1 MREKLSARR
10 QEQQQEYVPKPLDLS
25 EYKTRKLYIDAM
37 LCDAGWTE
45 GKDWI
50 NEVELPGMP
59 NKSEIGYADYVLY
72 DDSHKPLAVIE
83 AKRTCVDVSKG
94 RQQAKLYADL
104 LEQKYNRRPVIF
116 LTNGFETHII
126 DGQYPER
133 KCSVIYSKRDLEKW
147 FNLLTMRTSLRHVCV
162 DKKIAGRYYQEA
174 AIKAVCSSFD
184 EKNRRKGLE
193 NYWNELVGK
202 NGGYRVDLRQITS
215 SNKFWYTLKEKIKQ
229 GCMLTGLHLD
239 LDKVLADTGI
249 DEQTREKAVLF
260 TSFLEMLN
268 DIGAGNGGF
277 FFHALPGTGLNLER
291 AEYNL
296 GMVVALACQ
305 RGFVVKAQVDNN
317 PDWITSEA
325 SAPFTMRLD
334 SSAFIKPEGTEEQVR
349 DENKKQLHVLK
360 SWFDCII
367 TNLNQINKDK
377 QNEQTRHT
385 VKR

>member
-1 MREKLSARR
+1 MTRDKKDCRDKEIVPTYPDFSLVLDARDP
-10 QEQQQEYVPKPLDLS
+10 QK
-25 EYKTRKLYIDAM
+25 
-37 LCDAGWTE
+37 E
-45 GKDWI
+45 GI
-50 NEVELPGMP
+50 L
-59 NKSEIGYADYVLY
+59 IGIQ
-72 DDSHKPLAVIE
+72 H
-83 AKRTCVDVSKG
+83 
-94 RQQAKLYADL
+94 Q
-104 LEQKYNRRPVIF
+104 
-116 LTNGFETHII
+116 
-126 DGQYPER
+126 R
-133 KCSVIYSKRDLEKW
+133 KCFANLE
-147 FNLLTMRTSLRHVCV
+147 TV
-162 DKKIAGRYYQEA
+162 
-174 AIKAVCSSFD
+174 
-184 EKNRRKGLE
+184 RKGLE

-291 AEYNL
+291 TEYNL
-296 GMVVALACQ
+296 GIVVALACQ

-360 SWFDCII
+360 SWFDNII